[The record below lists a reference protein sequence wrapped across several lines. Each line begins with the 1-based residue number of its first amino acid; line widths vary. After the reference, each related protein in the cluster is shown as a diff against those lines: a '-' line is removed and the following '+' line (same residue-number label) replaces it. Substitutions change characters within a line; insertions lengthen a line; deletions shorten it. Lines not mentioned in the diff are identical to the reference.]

1 MQNGLRAQLRRLRA
15 WMIITYTP
23 VLALLVA
30 VAIVSAVTGVPAGKI
45 TRDPAALMDAHPL
58 LGALSNLGI
67 MLWSAAA
74 AIALFAAGVLR
85 QKAGD
90 RQLIGYLVASGAV
103 TLLLGFD
110 DLFMLHE
117 ELLPRYLHV
126 PETLV
131 YFVYIALVLAWL
143 ARFRAVIL
151 KTDFLLLGLAF
162 GCFAASVAMDQLP
175 DAWVLRW
182 DILFLI
188 EDGFKLIGIVSW
200 LAYFV
205 SVGFAAQEAGTTRRV
220 A

>member
-1 MQNGLRAQLRRLRA
+1 VQHRLRAQLRRLQPWLFIA
-15 WMIITYTP
+15 YTP
-23 VLALLVA
+23 VLAILVA
-30 VAIVSAVTGVPAGKI
+30 VAIVSAVSGIPPGKF

-58 LGALSNLGI
+58 LGAISNLGI

-74 AIALFAAGVLR
+74 AIVLFTAGVLR
-85 QKAGD
+85 RKAWD
-90 RQLIGYLVASGAV
+90 RELIGYLVASGAI

-117 ELLPRYLHV
+117 ELLPRYFHA

-131 YFVYIALVLAWL
+131 YLVYIALVLSWL
-143 ARFRAVIL
+143 VRFRELIL
-151 KTDFLLLGLAF
+151 HTDYLLL
-162 GCFAASVAMDQLP
+162 AAALGFFTVSVAMDRFP
-175 DAWVLRW
+175 DAWLITW
-182 DILFLI
+182 PYLFLI